1 LWAAALLKQDEGHA
15 EGQKDDANDLYMGNE
30 EIDHTRFASI
40 MPDVLS
46 SGPHRYLAHRG
57 VNATFCSIFAGFLLQ
72 PAGRLFHLLEN
83 LISGDFG
90 ASPRNCVLAL
100 VKRVNSG
107 DGPPR
112 RRAFEQQF
120 SDHQPVIGKSRNQIL
135 AAVLCR

>member
-1 LWAAALLKQDEGHA
+1 
-15 EGQKDDANDLYMGNE
+15 MGNE

-40 MPDVLS
+40 MPDMLS
-46 SGPHRYLAHRG
+46 SAPHRYLAHRG

-72 PAGRLFHLLEN
+72 PTRRLFHLLEN

-100 VKRVNSG
+100 VKRINSG

-120 SDHQPVIGKSRNQIL
+120 TDHQPVIGKSRNQIL